1 MRMDLLALISGMFIP
16 FGLGVGFGYL
26 IKTAAKVFAIL
37 AGLFFAGL
45 AVGSVKSS
53 PSEVLGSIFNAV
65 KSFWEAISPS
75 LSFLPVSSAFF
86 AGGVLLGLMLPTK
99 G

>member
-1 MRMDLLALISGMFIP
+1 MDVLSIASAFIIP
-16 FGLGVGFGYL
+16 FAMGIGLGYL
-26 IKTAAKVFAIL
+26 IKTAAKAFAVL

-45 AVGSVKSS
+45 AVGSAKSS
-53 PSEVLGSIFNAV
+53 PGEVFGSVFNAV

-86 AGGVLLGLMLPTK
+86 AGGVLLGLALPK
-99 G
+99 S

>member
-1 MRMDLLALISGMFIP
+1 MDVLGLVSSTLLP
-16 FGLGVGFGYL
+16 FALGVCFGHL
-26 IKTAAKVFAIL
+26 IKTAAKALAVL

-45 AVGSVKSS
+45 AVGSAKSS
-53 PSEVLGSIFNAV
+53 PGEVFGSVFNAV

-75 LSFLPVSSAFF
+75 LSFLPISSAFF
-86 AGGVLLGLMLPTK
+86 AGGVLLGLVLPK

>member
-1 MRMDLLALISGMFIP
+1 MDVLGLVSSTLLP
-16 FGLGVGFGYL
+16 FALGVCLGHL
-26 IKTAAKVFAIL
+26 IKIAAKVLAIL

-45 AVGSVKSS
+45 AVGSAKSS
-53 PSEVLGSIFNAV
+53 LGEVFGSVFNAV

-86 AGGVLLGLMLPTK
+86 AGGVLLGLALPK
-99 G
+99 S

>member
-1 MRMDLLALISGMFIP
+1 MDVLALISGMVIP

-26 IKTAAKVFAIL
+26 IKIAAKVLAIL

-45 AVGSVKSS
+45 AVGSAKSS
-53 PSEVLGSIFNAV
+53 LGEVFGSVFNAV

-86 AGGVLLGLMLPTK
+86 AGGVLLGLVLPK
-99 G
+99 S

>member
-1 MRMDLLALISGMFIP
+1 MDVLGFLSATLLP
-16 FGLGVGFGYL
+16 FLMGITLGYL
-26 IKTAAKVFAIL
+26 IKIAVKVIAIL

-53 PSEVLGSIFNAV
+53 PSEVFGSIFNAV

-99 G
+99 S